1 MKTRILLIFPI
12 MVVSVIGI
20 ASCSQQNR
28 TTTSTTNNSQRTSSA
43 PQSTGPS
50 TSSPVAQHVPAH
62 YETAPSA
69 NNLMPTLPPERF
81 PGKAREV
88 YQVAKEIPQTLA
100 QLPCYCHC
108 DQSMG
113 HKSLHSCFEDEHA
126 SMCAV
131 CVNEAIAAYRLQKQ
145 GLTPAQIRDRVI
157 AEYSTQ

>member
-1 MKTRILLIFPI
+1 MKTKSLLVLPIILAG
-12 MVVSVIGI
+12 VIGI
-20 ASCSQQNR
+20 ASCSQQNG
-28 TTTSTTNNSQRTSSA
+28 TGTSTTNNSQRTSSS
-43 PQSTGPS
+43 PQRPGSNTAG
-50 TSSPVAQHVPAH
+50 PVAQRVPAY

-69 NNLMPTLPPERF
+69 SNLMTTLPPERF
-81 PGKAREV
+81 PGQAREA
-88 YQVAKEIPQTLA
+88 YQVAKEIPQALA

-131 CVNEAIAAYRLQKQ
+131 CVNEALTASQLQKQ

-157 AEYSTQ
+157 AQYSKL

>member
-1 MKTRILLIFPI
+1 
-12 MVVSVIGI
+12 
-20 ASCSQQNR
+20 
-28 TTTSTTNNSQRTSSA
+28 
-43 PQSTGPS
+43 
-50 TSSPVAQHVPAH
+50 
-62 YETAPSA
+62 
-69 NNLMPTLPPERF
+69 MPTLPPERF
-81 PGKAREV
+81 PGKAREA